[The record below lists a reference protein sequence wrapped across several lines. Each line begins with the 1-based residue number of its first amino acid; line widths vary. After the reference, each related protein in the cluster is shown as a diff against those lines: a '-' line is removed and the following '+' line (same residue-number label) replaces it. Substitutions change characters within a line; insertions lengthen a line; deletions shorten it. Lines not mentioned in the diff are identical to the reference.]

1 MFVGI
6 YLGFIWILI
15 EIVLFEFTLL
25 ESKLGGIPI

>member
-1 MFVGI
+1 MLVGI

-15 EIVLFEFTLL
+15 EIFSLEFILL